1 MDKND
6 GQKSVLDHIKSLWN
20 SVPDAIRLLGTV
32 LGIIIAVKALFPAAV
47 LEINSFDA
55 SPELVE
61 PGNPSILSWE
71 VSGADNVSI
80 EPGIGT
86 VSSNGSL
93 SISPSETTTYK
104 LTATGDGDEKVSLC
118 TVTVNEGSQK
128 EILQE
133 PLLISSF
140 DASPDSINSGESAV
154 LNWHVSG
161 VSNVTIE
168 PDVGV
173 GKPAGTANVSPS
185 KTTTYKLTAS
195 NGAKEDVAYCTVTV
209 EENSTSPE
217 ESLTSSVKENQTSTE
232 GQTSVEKDQD
242 STGDNQ
248 NSQGSLPS
256 IGSFNAN
263 QDIVEKGESS
273 TLTWS
278 VTGATKVSIEPGI
291 GTVSLT
297 GSQRIFPEKN
307 TTYTLTAT
315 NEYGSVDATKI
326 VYVEEPSTSA
336 PSEPVSAPKQ
346 LSPADGTIF
355 DNTMSGST
363 LKWTAVSGASNY
375 SVEIDTYDSGSDSW
389 LSDSGDS
396 QVIPGISATSYS
408 FKFPSQGPGRWRV
421 WTVGSDGQESEKTSW
436 WNFNYTV

>member
-6 GQKSVLDHIKSLWN
+6 GQKSILDHLKSLWN

-47 LEINSFDA
+47 MEISNFAA

-61 PGNPSILSWE
+61 PGDSSVLSWK
-71 VSGADNVSI
+71 VSGADNITI

-104 LTATGDGDEKVSLC
+104 LIAAGDGEEKVALC
-118 TVTVNEGSQK
+118 KVTVNEGSQK
-128 EILQE
+128 ERLKE

-140 DASPDSINSGESAV
+140 DASPDFINSGESAV
-154 LNWHVSG
+154 LNWHVYG
-161 VSNVTIE
+161 VSNVSIE
-168 PDVGV
+168 PDIGI

-195 NGAKEDVAYCTVTV
+195 NGDKEDVAYCTITV
-209 EENSTSPE
+209 KENSTSPE
-217 ESLTSSVKENQTSTE
+217 DSLTSVKENQTSTE
-232 GQTSVEKDQD
+232 GQTSVEEDQA
-242 STGDNQ
+242 STGDDQ
-248 NSQGSLPS
+248 TSQGSLPS

-297 GSQRIFPEKN
+297 GSQLIFPEKN

-315 NEYGSVDATKI
+315 NEFGSVDATK
-326 VYVEEPSTSA
+326 VLYVEELSVSA
-336 PSEPVSAPKQ
+336 PSEPVSAPRQ
-346 LSPADGTIF
+346 LAPADGTIF
-355 DNTMSGST
+355 DNATSGST
-363 LKWTAVSGASNY
+363 FKWTAVSGASNY
-375 SVEIDTYDSGSDSW
+375 SVEIDAYDSGSGSW
-389 LSDSGDS
+389 LSDSSDS

-421 WTVGSDGQESEKTSW
+421 WAVGSDGQESEKTNW